1 MVEKAKEEGVEAEEA
16 LELETLEVETQ
27 LVEAEVKVEPKRVLS
42 PEQIAS
48 FQRAHEIKVAKF
60 LAGGK

>member
-27 LVEAEVKVEPKRVLS
+27 LVEAAVKVETARRMT
-42 PEQIAS
+42 EA
-48 FQRAHEIKVAKF
+48 EIESHYQAF
-60 LAGGK
+60 LKKTRGGK